1 MKKNKVS
8 INIISSFNHANF
20 VSLLKNSSSF
30 DWEVNEVDYNQV
42 FQTLTNSNAKMWKQ
56 RVNITL
62 IWTTPESISSEF
74 QKLQNKNAVN
84 SDLIKKDVDYFCSCI
99 RSIKKYS
106 DIVLVPNW
114 ILKQPNESSLAFAY
128 SKGFGLEYNL
138 SFMNYYLSEQF
149 NKEKNLYIL
158 NSSKWLLN
166 CGASSAYNS
175 KLWYLTKTP
184 FSNNFFKQ
192 VISDLSNL
200 YGSIKGLS
208 KKLLILDLDDT
219 LWGGIVG
226 EVGWKNLRIGG
237 HDHLGEAFRD
247 FQIQIK
253 SLKNQGIILA
263 LASKNDEV
271 TAIKAINNHP
281 EMILS
286 MEDFVAHRINWEDKA
301 KNIIDIVNELN
312 LGLQSVV
319 FLDDSP
325 FERARVQEALPEV
338 LVPELPKDPTDY
350 NTFLS
355 KLRCFDKT
363 HVTDEDKSRS
373 NLYKS
378 ESKRIKLKQQLKSL
392 SDWIKTLNLT
402 IVIEDIKNENTPRA
416 VQLFNKTN
424 QMNLSTRRLSEQGF
438 NHWVK
443 VDSNNLW
450 TIRAADKFGDYG
462 IIGILSIS
470 TKNNIATL
478 VDFILSCRVVG
489 RYIEETMIEF
499 LKEFCQEN
507 NVNKIKGKY
516 KKTDK
521 NSLCYNFLNKLQLID
536 NNQYS
541 FEFPSNKK
549 KLNLLNITVK
559 KPTYKEK
566 INVSKNIMAK

>member
-1 MKKNKVS
+1 MEKNKVL

-20 VSLLKNSSSF
+20 VGLLKNSGNF
-30 DWEVNEVDYNQV
+30 VWEINEVEYNQV
-42 FQTLTNSNAKMWKQ
+42 FQTLNNLNAKMWKQ
-56 RVNITL
+56 KANITL

-74 QKLQNKNAVN
+74 QKLQNNNTVN
-84 SDLIKKDVDYFCSCI
+84 SDIIKKDVDYFSSCVK
-99 RSIKKYS
+99 SIKKYS

-114 ILKQPNESSLAFAY
+114 ILKQPSESNPALAY
-128 SKGFGLEYNL
+128 SKDLGLEYNL
-138 SFMNYYLSEQF
+138 SFMNYYLSEQL
-149 NKEKNLYIL
+149 NKEKNFYVL

-166 CGASSAYNS
+166 CGVANAYNS

-192 VISDLSNL
+192 AISDLANL

-226 EVGWKNLRIGG
+226 EIGWKNLRIGG

-247 FQIQIK
+247 FQTQIK

-263 LASKNDEV
+263 LASKNDEA
-271 TAIKAINNHP
+271 TAIKAINSHP

-286 MEDFVAHRINWEDKA
+286 MEDFVTYRINWEDKA
-301 KNIIDIVNELN
+301 KNIVDIVNELN

-325 FERARVQEALPEV
+325 FERARVREVLPEV
-338 LVPELPKDPTDY
+338 LAPELPKDPTDY

-355 KLRCFDKT
+355 KLRCFDT
-363 HVTDEDKSRS
+363 IHVTDEDKNRG

-378 ESKRIKLKQQLKSL
+378 EFKRTKLKQQLKSL

-402 IVIEDIKNENTPRA
+402 IVIENIKSENIPRV
-416 VQLFNKTN
+416 VQLLNKTN
-424 QMNLSTRRLSEQGF
+424 QMNLSTRRLNEQEF

-443 VDSNNLW
+443 MDSNNLW
-450 TIRAADKFGDYG
+450 TIRSADKFGDYG

-470 TKNNIATL
+470 IKDNVATL

-489 RYIEETMIEF
+489 RYIEEIMIEF
-499 LKEFCQEN
+499 LKEFCLEN
-507 NVNKIKGKY
+507 GVNKINGKY
-516 KKTDK
+516 KKTEK
-521 NSLCYNFLNKLQLID
+521 NSLCYHFFNKLKLVD
-536 NNQYS
+536 NNQHF
-541 FEFPSNKK
+541 FEFSSNQK

-559 KPTYKEK
+559 KPPYKEK
-566 INVSKNIMAK
+566 IDVSNNFMAK

>member
-20 VSLLKNSSSF
+20 VSLLKNSSNF
-30 DWEVNEVDYNQV
+30 DWEVNEVNYNQV

-56 RVNITL
+56 RSNVTL

-74 QKLQNKNAVN
+74 QKLQNKNEAN
-84 SDLIKKDVDYFCSCI
+84 SDIIKKDVDYFCSCI

-114 ILKQPNESSLAFAY
+114 ILKQPNETSLAFAY

-138 SFMNYYLSEQF
+138 SFMNYYLSEQL

-166 CGASSAYNS
+166 CGASSAYSS

-200 YGSIKGLS
+200 YESIKGLS

-286 MEDFVAHRINWEDKA
+286 MEDFVTHRINWEDKA

-402 IVIEDIKNENTPRA
+402 IVIENIKNENTPRA

-424 QMNLSTRRLSEQGF
+424 QMNLSTRRLSEQEF

>member
-20 VSLLKNSSSF
+20 VSLLKNSSNF
-30 DWEVNEVDYNQV
+30 DWEVNEVNYNQV

-56 RVNITL
+56 RSNVTL

-74 QKLQNKNAVN
+74 QKLQNKNEAN
-84 SDLIKKDVDYFCSCI
+84 SDIIKKDVDYFCSCI

-114 ILKQPNESSLAFAY
+114 ILKQPNETSLAFAY

-138 SFMNYYLSEQF
+138 SFMNYYLSEQL

-263 LASKNDEV
+263 LASKNDEI
-271 TAIKAINNHP
+271 TAIEAINSHP

-286 MEDFVAHRINWEDKA
+286 MEDFVTHRINWEDKA
-301 KNIIDIVNELN
+301 KNIVDIVNELN

-392 SDWIKTLNLT
+392 SDWIETLNLT
-402 IVIEDIKNENTPRA
+402 IVIENIKNENTPRA

-424 QMNLSTRRLSEQGF
+424 QMNLSTRRLSEQEF

-443 VDSNNLW
+443 TDSNNLW

-516 KKTDK
+516 KKTEK

>member
-286 MEDFVAHRINWEDKA
+286 MEDFVTHRINWEDKA

-402 IVIEDIKNENTPRA
+402 IVIENIKNENTPRA

-424 QMNLSTRRLSEQGF
+424 QMNLSTRRLSEQEF

-541 FEFPSNKK
+541 FVFSSKKK

-559 KPTYKEK
+559 KPIYKEK
-566 INVSKNIMAK
+566 INASKNIMAK

>member
-20 VSLLKNSSSF
+20 VSLLKNSSNF
-30 DWEVNEVDYNQV
+30 DWEVNEVNYNQV

-56 RVNITL
+56 RSNVTL

-74 QKLQNKNAVN
+74 QKLQNKNAAN

-128 SKGFGLEYNL
+128 SKNFGLEYNL
-138 SFMNYYLSEQF
+138 SFMNYYLSEQL

-263 LASKNDEV
+263 LASKNDEA
-271 TAIKAINNHP
+271 TAIEAINSHP

-286 MEDFVAHRINWEDKA
+286 MEDFVTHRINWEDKA
-301 KNIIDIVNELN
+301 KNIVDIVDELN

-363 HVTDEDKSRS
+363 HVTDEDKSRG

-402 IVIEDIKNENTPRA
+402 IVIENIKNENTPRA
-416 VQLFNKTN
+416 VQLLNKTN
-424 QMNLSTRRLSEQGF
+424 QMNLSTRRLSEQEF

-470 TKNNIATL
+470 TKNNVATL

>member
-20 VSLLKNSSSF
+20 VSLLKNSSNF
-30 DWEVNEVDYNQV
+30 DWEVNEVNYNQV

-56 RVNITL
+56 RSNVTL

-74 QKLQNKNAVN
+74 QKLQNKNEAN
-84 SDLIKKDVDYFCSCI
+84 SDIIKKDVDYFCSCI

-114 ILKQPNESSLAFAY
+114 ILKQPNETSLAFAY

-138 SFMNYYLSEQF
+138 SFMNYYLSEQL

-166 CGASSAYNS
+166 CGASNAYNS

-286 MEDFVAHRINWEDKA
+286 MEDFVTHRINWEDKA

-338 LVPELPKDPTDY
+338 LVPGLPKDPTDY

-355 KLRCFDKT
+355 TLRCFDT
-363 HVTDEDKSRS
+363 SHVTDEDKTRGK
-373 NLYKS
+373 LYKS
-378 ESKRIKLKQQLKSL
+378 ESKRTKLKQHLKSL
-392 SDWIKTLNLT
+392 PDWIKTLNLT
-402 IVIEDIKNENTPRA
+402 IMIEKIKNENTPRA
-416 VQLFNKTN
+416 VQLLNKTN
-424 QMNLSTRRLSEQGF
+424 QMNLSTRRLSEQEF
-438 NHWVK
+438 TRWVK
-443 VDSNNLW
+443 MNSNNLW
-450 TIRAADKFGDYG
+450 TIRATDKFGDYG

-470 TKNNIATL
+470 IKDNVATL

-489 RYIEETMIEF
+489 RYIEESMIEF
-499 LKEFCQEN
+499 IKEFCQKS
-507 NVNKIKGKY
+507 NVNKIIGKY
-516 KKTDK
+516 KKTEK

-549 KLNLLNITVK
+549 KLNLLNITIK
-559 KPTYKEK
+559 KPAYEEK
-566 INVSKNIMAK
+566 IDVSKNIMAK

>member
-20 VSLLKNSSSF
+20 VSLLKNSSNF
-30 DWEVNEVDYNQV
+30 DWEVNEVNYNQV

-56 RVNITL
+56 RSNVTL

-74 QKLQNKNAVN
+74 QKLQNKNEAN
-84 SDLIKKDVDYFCSCI
+84 SDIIKKDVDYFCSCI

-114 ILKQPNESSLAFAY
+114 ILKQPNETSLAFAY

-138 SFMNYYLSEQF
+138 SFMNYYLSEQL

-166 CGASSAYNS
+166 CGASSAYSS

-200 YGSIKGLS
+200 YESIKGLS

-263 LASKNDEV
+263 LASKNDEI
-271 TAIKAINNHP
+271 TAIEAINSHP

-286 MEDFVAHRINWEDKA
+286 MEDFVTHRINWEDKA

-325 FERARVQEALPEV
+325 FERARVQEVLPEV

-402 IVIEDIKNENTPRA
+402 IVIENIKNENTPRA
-416 VQLFNKTN
+416 VQLLNKTN
-424 QMNLSTRRLSEQGF
+424 QMNLSTRRLSEQEF
-438 NHWVK
+438 TRWVK
-443 VDSNNLW
+443 MNSNNLW

-470 TKNNIATL
+470 IKNNVATL

>member
-20 VSLLKNSSSF
+20 VSLLKNSSNF
-30 DWEVNEVDYNQV
+30 DWEVNEVNYNQV

-56 RVNITL
+56 RSNVTL

-74 QKLQNKNAVN
+74 QKLQNKNEAN
-84 SDLIKKDVDYFCSCI
+84 SDIIKKDVDYFCSCI

-114 ILKQPNESSLAFAY
+114 ILKQPNETSLAFAY

-138 SFMNYYLSEQF
+138 SFMNYYLSEQL

-166 CGASSAYNS
+166 CGASSAYSS

-286 MEDFVAHRINWEDKA
+286 MEDFVTHRINWEDKA

-424 QMNLSTRRLSEQGF
+424 QMNLSTRRLSEQEF

>member
-1 MKKNKVS
+1 MKKNKAS

-74 QKLQNKNAVN
+74 QKLQNKNEAN
-84 SDLIKKDVDYFCSCI
+84 SDIIKKDVDYFCSCVK
-99 RSIKKYS
+99 SIKKYS

-114 ILKQPNESSLAFAY
+114 ILKQPNETSLAFAY

-138 SFMNYYLSEQF
+138 SFMNYYLSEQL

-263 LASKNDEV
+263 LASKNDEA
-271 TAIKAINNHP
+271 TAIKAINSHP

-286 MEDFVAHRINWEDKA
+286 MEDFVTHRINWEDKA

-402 IVIEDIKNENTPRA
+402 IVIENIKNENTPRA

-424 QMNLSTRRLSEQGF
+424 QMNLSTRRLSEQEF

>member
-42 FQTLTNSNAKMWKQ
+42 FQTLTNPKAKMWQQ

-74 QKLQNKNAVN
+74 QKLQNKNAAN
-84 SDLIKKDVDYFCSCI
+84 TDIIKKDVDYFCSCVK
-99 RSIKKYS
+99 SVKKYS

-114 ILKQPNESSLAFAY
+114 ILKQPNESNPAFAY
-128 SKGFGLEYNL
+128 SKNFGLEYNL
-138 SFMNYYLSEQF
+138 SFMNYHLSEQL
-149 NKEKNLYIL
+149 NKEKNFYVF

-166 CGASSAYNS
+166 CGVSNAYNS

-184 FSNNFFKQ
+184 FSNIFFKQ
-192 VISDLSNL
+192 VIYDMSNL
-200 YGSIKGLS
+200 YGSMKGLS

-226 EVGWKNLRIGG
+226 EIGWKNLRIGG
-237 HDHLGEAFRD
+237 HDHLGESFRD

-263 LASKNDEV
+263 IVSKNDE
-271 TAIKAINNHP
+271 AIAIEAINKHP
-281 EMILS
+281 EMILA
-286 MEDFVAHRINWEDKA
+286 MKDFVTHRINWEDKA
-301 KNIIDIVNELN
+301 KNIVDIVDELN

-355 KLRCFDKT
+355 KLRCFDT
-363 HVTDEDKSRS
+363 TNITEEDKIRV
-373 NLYKS
+373 NLYQS
-378 ESKRIKLKQQLKSL
+378 ESKRTKLKQQLKSV
-392 SDWIKTLNLT
+392 SEWIKTLNLT
-402 IVIEDIKNENTPRA
+402 IVIENIKNENTPRA
-416 VQLFNKTN
+416 VQLLNKTN
-424 QMNLSTRRLSEQGF
+424 QMNLSTRRLSEQKF
-438 NHWVK
+438 NNWIQIH
-443 VDSNNLW
+443 SNNLW

-470 TKNNIATL
+470 IKDNVATL

-489 RYIEETMIEF
+489 RCIEETMIEF
-499 LKEFCQEN
+499 LKEFCKEN
-507 NVNKIKGKY
+507 KVDKINGKY
-516 KKTDK
+516 VKTEK
-521 NSLCYNFLNKLQLID
+521 NSLCYYFFNKLKLVD
-536 NNQYS
+536 NKQDF
-541 FEFPSNKK
+541 FEFSSNQK

-559 KPTYKEK
+559 KPTHKEK
-566 INVSKNIMAK
+566 IDASKNFVAK

>member
-20 VSLLKNSSSF
+20 VSLLKNSSNF
-30 DWEVNEVDYNQV
+30 DWEVNEVNYNQV

-56 RVNITL
+56 RSNVTL

-74 QKLQNKNAVN
+74 QKLQNKNEAN
-84 SDLIKKDVDYFCSCI
+84 SDIIKKDVDYFCSCI

-138 SFMNYYLSEQF
+138 SFMNYYLSEQL

-166 CGASSAYNS
+166 CGASSAYSS

-286 MEDFVAHRINWEDKA
+286 MEDFVTHRINWEDKA

-402 IVIEDIKNENTPRA
+402 IVIENIKNENTPRA

-424 QMNLSTRRLSEQGF
+424 QMNLSTRRLSEQEF

-536 NNQYS
+536 DNQYS

>member
-286 MEDFVAHRINWEDKA
+286 MEDFVTHRINWEDKA

-338 LVPELPKDPTDY
+338 LLPELPKDPTDY

-402 IVIEDIKNENTPRA
+402 IVIENIKNENTPRA

-424 QMNLSTRRLSEQGF
+424 QMNLSTRRLSEQEF

>member
-20 VSLLKNSSSF
+20 VSLLKNSSNF
-30 DWEVNEVDYNQV
+30 DWEVNEVNYNQV

-56 RVNITL
+56 RSNVTL

-74 QKLQNKNAVN
+74 QKLQNKNEAN
-84 SDLIKKDVDYFCSCI
+84 SDIIKKDVDYFCSCI

-114 ILKQPNESSLAFAY
+114 ILKQPNETSLAFAY

-138 SFMNYYLSEQF
+138 SFMNYYLSEQL

-166 CGASSAYNS
+166 CGASSAYSS

-200 YGSIKGLS
+200 YESIKGLS

-263 LASKNDEV
+263 LASKNDEI
-271 TAIKAINNHP
+271 TAIEAINSHP
-281 EMILS
+281 EMVLS

-301 KNIIDIVNELN
+301 KNIVDIVDELN

-319 FLDDSP
+319 FFDDSP

-402 IVIEDIKNENTPRA
+402 IVIENIKNENTPRA

-424 QMNLSTRRLSEQGF
+424 QMNLSTRRLSEQEF

-516 KKTDK
+516 KKTEK

>member
-402 IVIEDIKNENTPRA
+402 IVIENIKNENTPRA

-424 QMNLSTRRLSEQGF
+424 QMNLSTRRLSEQEF

>member
-20 VSLLKNSSSF
+20 VSLLKNSSNF
-30 DWEVNEVDYNQV
+30 DWEVNEVNYNQV

-56 RVNITL
+56 RSNVTL

-74 QKLQNKNAVN
+74 QKLQNKNEAN
-84 SDLIKKDVDYFCSCI
+84 SDIIKKDVDYFCSCI

-114 ILKQPNESSLAFAY
+114 ILKQPNETSLAFAY

-138 SFMNYYLSEQF
+138 SFMNYYLSEQL

-166 CGASSAYNS
+166 CGASSAYSS

-200 YGSIKGLS
+200 YESIKGLS

-263 LASKNDEV
+263 LVSKNDEV
-271 TAIKAINNHP
+271 TAIEAINSHP

-286 MEDFVAHRINWEDKA
+286 MEDFVTHRINWEDKA
-301 KNIIDIVNELN
+301 KNIVDIVNELN

-402 IVIEDIKNENTPRA
+402 IVIENIKNENTPRA

-424 QMNLSTRRLSEQGF
+424 QMNLSTRRLSEQEF